1 MDAMKDA
8 LRKKR
13 MDGMAV
19 TILIGKPGEEGQQV
33 ASQSMQQESD
43 LAPDGDQSLD
53 IAADP
58 MESKPLEVP
67 QIGAE
72 VMEEKPAYGS
82 GAVGLRKRMQD
93 AVALKDKKK
102 V

>member
-19 TILIGKPGEEGQQV
+19 TILIGKPGEEGQMVGQH
-33 ASQSMQQESD
+33 AIGEQESD
-43 LAPDGDQSLD
+43 LAPEG
-53 IAADP
+53 
-58 MESKPLEVP
+58 EVP
-67 QIGAE
+67 SDALDSQPSKVESAGAPLKIQE
-72 VMEEKPAYGS
+72 DNPGFGDGV
-82 GAVGLRKRMQD
+82 VGLRKRMQD
-93 AVALKDKKK
+93 ALSKQKK

>member
-19 TILIGKPGEEGQQV
+19 TILIGKPGEEGEMVGQHPIGE
-33 ASQSMQQESD
+33 QESD
-43 LAPDGDQSLD
+43 LAPEGE
-53 IAADP
+53 IPADP
-58 MESKPLEVP
+58 LDSKVAKVDPAGAPLGIMEDKPSFGE
-67 QIGAE
+67 GA
-72 VMEEKPAYGS
+72 G
-82 GAVGLRKRMQD
+82 GLRKRMQD
-93 AVALKDKKK
+93 ALSKQKK